1 MVTIEDVLAQAQGLQ
16 PSNGMTVD
24 DVEAAMISREPS
36 VPVSPLA
43 VAQQY
48 QPSMA
53 QQPQQ
58 PDQYDRVTQMLMKA
72 QQQPQGE
79 PMTGL
84 DIFQN
89 YAATVGTGK
98 DYRSVSDAE
107 IARRQLM
114 QDRQVQSGKDLLAVA
129 EQKAASGDLR
139 FKKLI
144 ERIKLFTGDDPEGQA
159 AALEWLDNPNNTG
172 GVDVDPDNGAQ
183 IVSLLGKFS
192 QQTGYKSYDLAYQK
206 QKKQLELEQMA
217 ALSERYKAQ
226 ASGVGGGGST
236 KDERLLQAQIEDMRA
251 RGVPEDQI
259 IKFEDETR
267 RAMLATSARGGRNA
281 ETTAIEK
288 AAGEDFAILKDQY
301 ANSNGDLTAVQMALN
316 ASDKLGRWGQNRFTG
331 SISKALSSAGQQLNV
346 QSVEQAL
353 NRVQQT
359 KGAISNAEMDLF
371 MKTAANPDNNFETN
385 QMILKMAQAALLRVQ
400 QKYLFTREFM
410 KREGTTLGADEAFA
424 RFAEENPIFTLS
436 PNNEVTMLKKIE
448 DVKKDK
454 TWAKY
459 LNQPEPVTYSAEN
472 PVNGGKP
479 SNPVI
484 DASEY
489 FK

>member
-1 MVTIEDVLAQAQGLQ
+1 MATIEDVLARAQGLQ
-16 PSNGMTVD
+16 PIDGMTLD
-24 DVEAAMISREPS
+24 DVESAMISREP
-36 VPVSPLA
+36 VEPVSPL
-43 VAQQY
+43 
-48 QPSMA
+48 SMA
-53 QQPQQ
+53 QQYSQPVPQQ

-72 QQQPQGE
+72 QMQPQGDL
-79 PMTGL
+79 MTGL
-84 DIFQN
+84 DIFKN

-98 DYRSVSDAE
+98 DYRTVSDQE

-114 QDRQVQSGKDLLAVA
+114 QDRQVQSGKDLLAIA
-129 EQKAASGDLR
+129 EQKAAAGDKSFARML
-139 FKKLI
+139 
-144 ERIKLFTGDDPEGQA
+144 ERVKLFTGDDLEGQA
-159 AALEWLDNPNNTG
+159 SALEYLESLPYDIDPSNT
-172 GVDVDPDNGAQ
+172 AQ
-183 IVSLLGKFS
+183 VISELGKWS
-192 QQTGYKSYDLAYQK
+192 QQSGYKSYDLAYQK

-217 ALSERYKAQ
+217 ALSDRYKAQ

-259 IKFEDETR
+259 LKFEDETR
-267 RAMLATSARGGRNA
+267 RAILATAARGGRNA

-288 AAGEDFAILKDQY
+288 AAGEDFAVLKDQY
-301 ANSNGDLTAVQMALN
+301 ANSNSDLTAIQTALN
-316 ASDKLGRWGQNRFTG
+316 ASNKLGRFGQNRFAG

-371 MKTAANPDNNFETN
+371 MNSAANTNNNFETN
-385 QMILKMAQAALLRVQ
+385 QMILKMAQAALLRVR
-400 QKYLFTREFM
+400 QKYEFTREFM
-410 KREGTTLGADEAFA
+410 KREGTSLGADEAFA
-424 RFAEENPIFTLS
+424 RFSEENPIFTLGAD
-436 PNNEVTMLKKIE
+436 NKIQLLKTID

-454 TWAKY
+454 SWINY
-459 LNQPEPVTYSAEN
+459 LEPVTYSAES
-472 PVNGGKP
+472 PVAP
-479 SNPVI
+479 AATQQSAQPVI